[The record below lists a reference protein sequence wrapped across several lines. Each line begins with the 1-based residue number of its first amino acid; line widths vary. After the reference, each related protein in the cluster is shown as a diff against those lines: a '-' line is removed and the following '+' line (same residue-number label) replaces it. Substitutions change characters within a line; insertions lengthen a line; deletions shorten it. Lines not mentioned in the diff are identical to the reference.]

1 MRNKILE
8 NRMKLA
14 LASVL
19 QMKDESEKTAEEQA
33 AQMAYLVMKTKGSAS
48 DDRQG

>member
-8 NRMKLA
+8 NRMKIA
-14 LASVL
+14 LASL
-19 QMKDESEKTAEEQA
+19 LELKDESEKATEEQA

-48 DDRQG
+48 DDRA